1 MTSAVRP
8 QSRTVPLGPSPKP
21 SAPETE
27 QCPGVVLTVVL
38 SSAARGTVDWSRLDN
53 SAVHRHVTACAKT

>member
-1 MTSAVRP
+1 M
-8 QSRTVPLGPSPKP
+8 SRRSPD
-21 SAPETE
+21 
-27 QCPGVVLTVVL
+27 GVL